1 MPFDLARFYLLW
13 GEISDL
19 DATQELLS
27 WDQETMMPRQG
38 AEGRAEVVAT
48 VAGLRHRA
56 LTSLEL
62 VEGIKLTLDRARSD
76 SQPSSETRIVGL
88 RVDLRPNRQA
98 LCLGGCEPEF
108 DPLDDLLSNL
118 AVQSEHVAQIAIVA
132 LRPEMTIVARI
143 DQLRRDAHPI
153 LVPKDRPFEHRLH
166 IELASDL
173 G

>member
-1 MPFDLARFYLLW
+1 LPFDLARFYLLW

-62 VEGIKLTLDRARSD
+62 VEG
-76 SQPSSETRIVGL
+76 
-88 RVDLRPNRQA
+88 NR
-98 LCLGGCEPEF
+98 
-108 DPLDDLLSNL
+108 
-118 AVQSEHVAQIAIVA
+118 
-132 LRPEMTIVARI
+132 
-143 DQLRRDAHPI
+143 RR
-153 LVPKDRPFEHRLH
+153 
-166 IELASDL
+166 
-173 G
+173 